1 MGNDK
6 GWTCSTQLGRKF
18 KILFEKF
25 VQLPQGRPSR
35 RVMFKLI
42 LKEHGAELW
51 TEDMRFSKDVSCV
64 GVILRTG

>member
-42 LKEHGAELW
+42 LKEHGAEL
-51 TEDMRFSKDVSCV
+51 
-64 GVILRTG
+64 